1 MANPIM
7 ELLGRANPVLQT
19 IFQMFGM
26 VKASKNPQ
34 AVLQQL
40 TKSDPRMQEVM
51 NVIQQN
57 GGNAKAVFYS
67 LAKQK
72 GVDPNDILQ
81 QVQGM
86 MK

>member
-1 MANPIM
+1 
-7 ELLGRANPVLQT
+7 
-19 IFQMFGM
+19 M

>member
-1 MANPIM
+1 
-7 ELLGRANPVLQT
+7 
-19 IFQMFGM
+19 M

-34 AVLQQL
+34 AMLQQL
-40 TKSDPRMQEVM
+40 SQSDPRMQEVM
-51 NVIQQN
+51 KVIQQN